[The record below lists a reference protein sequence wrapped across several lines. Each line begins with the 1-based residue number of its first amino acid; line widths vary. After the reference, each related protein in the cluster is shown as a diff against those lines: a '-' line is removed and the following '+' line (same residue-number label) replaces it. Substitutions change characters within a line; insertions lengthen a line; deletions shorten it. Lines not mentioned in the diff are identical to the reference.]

1 MAFTVLFNDDGT
13 INQVFP
19 VSITPPP
26 SSPPAS
32 HEDPPDMPS
41 TISRH
46 LHGKSVK
53 NITSVTI
60 VQSNPYTCIM
70 QAGQLYCWKY

>member
-1 MAFTVLFNDDGT
+1 MAFTVVFNDDGT
-13 INQVFP
+13 INQVHK
-19 VSITPPP
+19 VGITPPP

-32 HEDPPDMPS
+32 HEDPSDMPG

-46 LHGKSVK
+46 LQGKSVK
-53 NITSVTI
+53 NITGVTI

-70 QAGQLYCWKY
+70 QGGRLWCF